1 MRPPHRTT
9 DSAGSG
15 STSPAAI
22 DADTSPRT
30 ATTPGAIAGAWTVDT
45 SIGEFSYEDSTGTFV
60 GFRVAEELSGVGSTT
75 AVGRTPTVTGRLEV
89 EGTTVIAVA
98 IEAELAAIT
107 TNDSRRDDRV
117 QDALETGEF
126 PTARFQ
132 LTEPIDLGDD
142 AAAGGAV
149 SVEATGTLTIHGIT
163 KTVTMPLDAQLTG
176 DTISS
181 NCSCSSV
188 GDDEAP
194 RVGVAPESTSR
205 EINMEHAREFYIGG
219 KWVPPHGDETLAVI
233 NPATE
238 QEIDSIAMGGSVDVD
253 AAVAAARSA
262 FEDYSSA
269 TRDER
274 LALLDRVIEVYG
286 SRMGDIGE
294 VISQEMGAPLKFA
307 VNAQSAA
314 GIGHLMTVR
323 QVLADFEFEHE
334 VGTSLVVREPVGVCA
349 LITPWNWPLNQITCK
364 VGPALAAGCTMV
376 LKPSEVAPL
385 SAILFA
391 EVLDEAGVP
400 PGVFNLVQGDGAT
413 VGAALSAHPDVDMV
427 SFTGSTR
434 AGIEVARAAAPTV
447 KRVAQEL
454 GGKSANIILDDADL
468 ATTVARDVAIM
479 CSNSGQSC
487 NAPSRMLVPA
497 ARMDEAASAA
507 AAAAADIT
515 VGDPNDDS
523 SRIGPVVSQVQYDR
537 IQGLIEKG
545 VAEGARVEAGGP
557 GKPDG
562 LDTGYYVKPTV
573 FSHVTND
580 MTIAREEIFGPVL
593 VMIGYEDDDDAVR
606 IANDTAYGL
615 SGYISGDAERA
626 RAMARRIRTGNV
638 HLNGAQPDF
647 NAPFG
652 GYKQS
657 GNGREWGALGME
669 EYLETKAIVGYTA

>member
-1 MRPPHRTT
+1 
-9 DSAGSG
+9 
-15 STSPAAI
+15 
-22 DADTSPRT
+22 
-30 ATTPGAIAGAWTVDT
+30 
-45 SIGEFSYEDSTGTFV
+45 
-60 GFRVAEELSGVGSTT
+60 
-75 AVGRTPTVTGRLEV
+75 
-89 EGTTVIAVA
+89 
-98 IEAELAAIT
+98 
-107 TNDSRRDDRV
+107 
-117 QDALETGEF
+117 
-126 PTARFQ
+126 
-132 LTEPIDLGDD
+132 
-142 AAAGGAV
+142 
-149 SVEATGTLTIHGIT
+149 
-163 KTVTMPLDAQLTG
+163 
-176 DTISS
+176 
-181 NCSCSSV
+181 
-188 GDDEAP
+188 
-194 RVGVAPESTSR
+194 
-205 EINMEHAREFYIGG
+205 MEHAREFYIGG

-262 FEDYSSA
+262 FEDYSST

-364 VGPALAAGCTMV
+364 VAPALAAGCTMV

-515 VGDPNDDS
+515 VGDPNDES

-638 HLNGAQPDF
+638 HINGAQPDF